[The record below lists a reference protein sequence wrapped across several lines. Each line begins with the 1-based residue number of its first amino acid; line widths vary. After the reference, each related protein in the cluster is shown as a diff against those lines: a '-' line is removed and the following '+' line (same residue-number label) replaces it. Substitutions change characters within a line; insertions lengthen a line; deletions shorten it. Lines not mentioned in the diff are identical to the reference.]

1 MHNILCQKLQIS
13 PLYVLVARR
22 IDTFWSAVINPFW
35 SEDIETFW
43 VQKIMKEKL
52 TKFASLHT

>member
-22 IDTFWSAVINPFW
+22 INTFGSAVINPFW

-43 VQKIMKEKL
+43 VQKIIKEKL
-52 TKFASLHT
+52 TKFASLHI